1 MRAEIEAIA
10 REAGALALDFFR
22 TRDTL
27 DIEAKGP
34 LDLVSRADRELEAM
48 IAGRLRRVFPDD
60 GILGEEG
67 GHAPSRS
74 GRTWVLDPIDGTFNF
89 VRGGPEW
96 GVSIGCHDAAGPLF
110 GAVNLPVAG
119 QLLSGGRDDVA
130 WLDGVPLPAL
140 ASFDRRRGAASVG
153 LVPEAPLDATLA
165 ALGFVLGE
173 TGLALR
179 ICGSC
184 VAGLMEVARG
194 ETDAYLGLAEHSWD
208 VMAALPI
215 VTALGGASTLD
226 WRRIR
231 LTDTLRFAAGKP
243 DAVTLLRPLVA

>member
-48 IAGRLRRVFPDD
+48 IASRLRRAFPDD

-110 GAVNLPVAG
+110 GAVNLPVAI
-119 QLLSGGRDDVA
+119 GGAARR
-130 WLDGVPLPAL
+130 
-140 ASFDRRRGAASVG
+140 ASASSPRRRSTPRSRRSASCWARPGWRCASAA
-153 LVPEAPLDATLA
+153 
-165 ALGFVLGE
+165 
-173 TGLALR
+173 R
-179 ICGSC
+179 
-184 VAGLMEVARG
+184 
-194 ETDAYLGLAEHSWD
+194 
-208 VMAALPI
+208 
-215 VTALGGASTLD
+215 ASP
-226 WRRIR
+226 
-231 LTDTLRFAAGKP
+231 A
-243 DAVTLLRPLVA
+243 